1 MSNKLLNW
9 LSSECGESFADD
21 LSTDMQTLVYQNLL
35 DTFDLPKYGEELVIG
50 GHECCSPDALQSLR
64 FI

>member
-21 LSTDMQTLVYQNLL
+21 LSTDMQTLVYQ
-35 DTFDLPKYGEELVIG
+35 TP
-50 GHECCSPDALQSLR
+50 PDAAHGMTEGLAYKDKRIESLSPR
-64 FI
+64 R